1 MWLVLL
7 AHVFKY
13 PAFEYGPRYAL
24 ATGHSLIHG
33 YGRVPGP
40 KQWAV
45 WAFLGTTMLQGFTIS
60 AGTLA
65 ITAAILHAVFAGLT
79 LGAWTVIIGV
89 VIVALLIFGRYQA
102 LEVISKGA
110 MGVLVLIS
118 VLAFSVALPSAGEWG
133 QMVVPQV
140 PAGSGLLAAAI
151 LGIMPTGINVAI
163 WHSLWALEHEKAWL
177 ADGSTRAQALA
188 KGRFDLL
195 VGYGVSALLAVIF
208 VALGAELLRPRG
220 LVPQGIDVALTL
232 SEIYTEVL
240 GSWMLS
246 LFLLAAFLALFSTAY
261 SVMDG
266 FPRTFAMLL
275 RELLPEQRWVAGQGT
290 YWGFMAAIFL
300 VAIAANTLFPNP
312 VTLVQWVGVVSLAVA
327 PLLYGLNW
335 YCVNRLIEDRTLAA
349 AALPGDLGRLG
360 GPGHAWGC
368 GGGVLDSSGLGLPE
382 ALPGFPPEKLFS
394 KLGQRQGAV
403 VFADGFAIPEP
414 GRGALG
420 FEVVDALGPAL
431 LVPLR

>member
-1 MWLVLL
+1 MLARLKSLGPGMIMAATAIGTSHLVLSPVAGARFGYGLVWLVLL
-7 AHVFKY
+7 AHLFKY

-45 WAFLGTTMLQGFTIS
+45 WAFLGTTILQGS
-60 AGTLA
+60 LA
-65 ITAAILHAVFAGLT
+65 ITAAILHAVFAGLS
-79 LGAWTVIIGV
+79 LGAWTVIIGA

-102 LEVISKGA
+102 LEIVSKGA

-140 PAGSGLLAAAI
+140 PAGSGLLVAAI

-208 VALGAELLRPRG
+208 VALGAELLKPRG

-240 GSWMLS
+240 GSWMLP

-312 VTLVQWVGVVSLAVA
+312 VTLVQWVGAVSLAVA

-335 YCVNRLIEDRTLAA
+335 YCVNRLIEDPTLRPPPYLAIW
-349 AALPGDLGRLG
+349 G
-360 GPGHAWGC
+360 GL
-368 GGGVLDSSGLGLPE
+368 GVLAML
-382 ALPGFPPEKLFS
+382 
-394 KLGQRQGAV
+394 GAV
-403 VFADGFAIPEP
+403 VAVFWIRAA
-414 GRGALG
+414 
-420 FEVVDALGPAL
+420 
-431 LVPLR
+431 

>member
-1 MWLVLL
+1 MLARLKSLGPGMIMAATAIGTSHLVLSPVAGARFGYGLVWLVLL

-45 WAFLGTTMLQGFTIS
+45 WAFLGTTMLQGFTIL

-118 VLAFSVALPSAGEWG
+118 VLAFSVALPSGGEWG

-208 VALGAELLRPRG
+208 VALGAELLRPQG

-240 GSWMLS
+240 GSWMLP
-246 LFLLAAFLALFSTAY
+246 LFLLAAFLALFSTFCWY
-261 SVMDG
+261 V
-266 FPRTFAMLL
+266 
-275 RELLPEQRWVAGQGT
+275 
-290 YWGFMAAIFL
+290 
-300 VAIAANTLFPNP
+300 IASCSCRS
-312 VTLVQWVGVVSLAVA
+312 TLVVV
-327 PLLYGLNW
+327 
-335 YCVNRLIEDRTLAA
+335 AA
-349 AALPGDLGRLG
+349 SA
-360 GPGHAWGC
+360 
-368 GGGVLDSSGLGLPE
+368 S
-382 ALPGFPPEKLFS
+382 
-394 KLGQRQGAV
+394 
-403 VFADGFAIPEP
+403 
-414 GRGALG
+414 
-420 FEVVDALGPAL
+420 
-431 LVPLR
+431 

>member
-1 MWLVLL
+1 MLARLKSLGPCMIMAATAIGTSHLVLSPVAGARFGYGLVWLVLL

-40 KQWAV
+40 RQWAV
-45 WAFLGTTMLQGFTIS
+45 WAFLGTTVLQGFTIL

-65 ITAAILHAVFAGLT
+65 ITAAILHAVFAGLS
-79 LGAWTVIIGV
+79 LGAWTVMIGA

-118 VLAFSVALPSAGEWG
+118 VLAFSVALPSPGEWG

-140 PAGSGLLAAAI
+140 PAGSGLLVAAI

-208 VALGAELLRPRG
+208 VALGAELLKPRG

-240 GSWMLS
+240 GSWMLP

-290 YWGFMAAIFL
+290 YWGFMTAIFL

-312 VTLVQWVGVVSLAVA
+312 VTLVQWVGAVSLAVA

-335 YCVNRLIEDRTLAA
+335 YCVNRLIEDPTLRPPPYLAIW
-349 AALPGDLGRLG
+349 G
-360 GPGHAWGC
+360 GL
-368 GGGVLDSSGLGLPE
+368 GVLAML
-382 ALPGFPPEKLFS
+382 
-394 KLGQRQGAV
+394 GAV
-403 VFADGFAIPEP
+403 VAVFWIRAA
-414 GRGALG
+414 
-420 FEVVDALGPAL
+420 
-431 LVPLR
+431 

>member
-1 MWLVLL
+1 MGGLGL
-7 AHVFKY
+7 
-13 PAFEYGPRYAL
+13 P
-24 ATGHSLIHG
+24 GHHDAS
-33 YGRVPGP
+33 
-40 KQWAV
+40 
-45 WAFLGTTMLQGFTIS
+45 GFTIL

-118 VLAFSVALPSAGEWG
+118 ALAFSVALPSAGEWG

-140 PAGSGLLAAAI
+140 PAGSRLLAAAI

-240 GSWMLS
+240 RVLDAAPV
-246 LFLLAAFLALFSTAY
+246 LLAAFLALFSTAY

-275 RELLPEQRWVAGQGT
+275 RELLPSSAGWRG
-290 YWGFMAAIFL
+290 
-300 VAIAANTLFPNP
+300 
-312 VTLVQWVGVVSLAVA
+312 
-327 PLLYGLNW
+327 
-335 YCVNRLIEDRTLAA
+335 R
-349 AALPGDLGRLG
+349 ALT
-360 GPGHAWGC
+360 
-368 GGGVLDSSGLGLPE
+368 
-382 ALPGFPPEKLFS
+382 
-394 KLGQRQGAV
+394 
-403 VFADGFAIPEP
+403 
-414 GRGALG
+414 GALWRR
-420 FEVVDALGPAL
+420 FFSWPSRRT
-431 LVPLR
+431 PCSPTP

>member
-1 MWLVLL
+1 LV
-7 AHVFKY
+7 
-13 PAFEYGPRYAL
+13 
-24 ATGHSLIHG
+24 
-33 YGRVPGP
+33 
-40 KQWAV
+40 
-45 WAFLGTTMLQGFTIS
+45 
-60 AGTLA
+60 
-65 ITAAILHAVFAGLT
+65 
-79 LGAWTVIIGV
+79 
-89 VIVALLIFGRYQA
+89 
-102 LEVISKGA
+102 
-110 MGVLVLIS
+110 
-118 VLAFSVALPSAGEWG
+118 
-133 QMVVPQV
+133 
-140 PAGSGLLAAAI
+140 AAI

-208 VALGAELLRPRG
+208 VALGAELLKPRG

-240 GSWMLS
+240 GSWMLP

-312 VTLVQWVGVVSLAVA
+312 VTLVQWVGAVSLAVA

-335 YCVNRLIEDRTLAA
+335 YCVNRLIEDPTLRPPPYLAIW
-349 AALPGDLGRLG
+349 G
-360 GPGHAWGC
+360 GL
-368 GGGVLDSSGLGLPE
+368 GVLAML
-382 ALPGFPPEKLFS
+382 
-394 KLGQRQGAV
+394 GAV
-403 VFADGFAIPEP
+403 VAVFWIRAA
-414 GRGALG
+414 
-420 FEVVDALGPAL
+420 
-431 LVPLR
+431 